1 MLSSA
6 TKAAA
11 NVTKKLAEND
21 IRNGAR
27 AAVDDAADAL
37 DDKAHHVIDRVND
50 YAHDAGA
57 KVRDLYDR
65 TRDTTSRV
73 GHDLESEI
81 KTNPVRASLIAL
93 GAGFILGAL
102 FANRR

>member
-102 FANRR
+102 FASRR